1 MESLQDSVMV
11 LPGVGPKR
19 LTALN
24 QLGINTIYDLLF
36 YFPFRYEDL
45 SVKDL
50 ANVTDQEKVTLKGT
64 VVADA
69 VIARFGAHKI
79 RVNVR
84 LLIGHD
90 VIMVTFFNQ
99 PWLKDKFHTGDEVAV
114 YGKWDAKRHSLT
126 GMKLIATQ
134 ARAHQNEYEPI
145 YTVNKAIRQQTLVQL
160 IKSAYLKYHAL
171 LKDIIPQTLRQRY
184 RLMDVQ
190 QLVRAMHFPK
200 SLQEAK
206 LAHRSAVFRE
216 FFLFQL
222 RIQYLK
228 RHNETAQKGLQ
239 LNYDLP
245 AVKAFI
251 HHLPFELT
259 HAQKRV
265 VNEICHDMHRPY
277 HMNRLLQGDVG
288 SGKTVVAA
296 IAMFAAVTAGY
307 QAALMVPTEVLAEQ
321 HWQNLSKL
329 FAPEHVTVQLLTG
342 TVTGKQRQT
351 ALHNIA
357 SGRANIIVGT
367 HALIQD
373 AVTFHKLGLVVID
386 EQHRFG
392 VQQRRILREKGTDPD
407 VLMMTAT
414 PIPRTLA
421 ITTYG
426 EMDVSSIDEMPK
438 GRLPVKT
445 IWIRHNEVPQ
455 QLAFIR
461 QQLAAGHQAFVI
473 TPLIAESEKLDLQN
487 AETLYQQMQAYFGDQ
502 FKVALLHG
510 QMSADEKEKVMQSFV
525 ENKVQLLVSTTVV
538 EVGVDVPNATVM
550 MIYDADRFGLAQLHQ
565 LRGRAG
571 RGNAQAYCILVA
583 DPKNQTGIERM
594 QIMTKTHNGFVLSQ
608 KDLEMRGSGDIFGSR
623 QSGLP
628 EFKIGD
634 PVTDIN
640 ALVTARDAVQAI
652 LDTDPHLQ
660 QPQHRNMYQYLQ
672 HIDLMSGSF
681 D

>member
-1 MESLQDSVMV
+1 MISLNDSVMV
-11 LPGVGPKR
+11 LPGVGSKR

-24 QLGINTIYDLLF
+24 QLGISTVKDLLY

-45 SVKDL
+45 SAKDL
-50 ANVTDQEKVTLKGT
+50 AHVVDQEKLTLKGT

-69 VIARFGAHKI
+69 VVARFGPHKT

-84 LLIGHD
+84 LLID
-90 VIMVTFFNQ
+90 NTVVMVTFFNQ
-99 PWLKDKFHTGDEVAV
+99 PWLKSKFEAGDEVAV
-114 YGKWDAKRHSLT
+114 YGKWDAQRRSLL
-126 GMKLIATQ
+126 GMKLIASQ
-134 ARAHQNEYEPI
+134 QKCKSNDYQPI
-145 YTVNKAIRQQTLVQL
+145 YTVNKEIRQTTLVQL
-160 IKSAYLKYHAL
+160 IKSAYDKYHSL
-171 LKDIIPQTLRQRY
+171 LTDVIPLSLRQRY
-184 RLMDVQ
+184 RLMDEQ
-190 QLVRAMHFPK
+190 QMVRAMHFPK

-206 LAHRSAVFRE
+206 LAHRTAVFRE

-228 RHNETAQKGLQ
+228 KYNERAQKGLQ
-239 LNYDLP
+239 LNYDLA
-245 AVKAFI
+245 AVKKFI
-251 HHLPFELT
+251 ASLPFELT
-259 HAQKRV
+259 DAQKRV

-321 HWQNLSKL
+321 HWQNLTKL
-329 FAPEHVTVQLLTG
+329 FTPEHVTVQLLTG
-342 TVTGKQRQT
+342 TVTGKQRRE
-351 ALHNIA
+351 ALTNIA
-357 SGRANIIVGT
+357 NGRANIIVGT
-367 HALIQD
+367 HALIQE
-373 AVTFHKLGLVVID
+373 AVSFHKLGFVVID

-392 VQQRRILREKGTDPD
+392 VNQRRILREKGQDPD

-421 ITTYG
+421 LTTYG
-426 EMDVSSIDEMPK
+426 EMDVSDIDEMPK

-445 IWIRHNEVPQ
+445 IWIHHNEVQ
-455 QLAFIR
+455 KQLAFIR

-487 AETLYQQMQAYFGDQ
+487 AQALYKQMKAYFGDQ

-510 QMSADEKEKVMQSFV
+510 QMSDEEKEQVMQAFV

-565 LRGRAG
+565 LRGRVG
-571 RGNAQAYCILVA
+571 RGKAQSYCILVA

-594 QIMTKTHNGFVLSQ
+594 QIMTKIHNGFTLSQ
-608 KDLEMRGSGDIFGSR
+608 KDLEMRGSGDIFGNR

-628 EFKIGD
+628 KFKVGD

-640 ALVTARDAVQAI
+640 ALVTAREAVQMI
-652 LDTDPHLQ
+652 LMTDPYLQ
-660 QPQHRNMYQYLQ
+660 QPQHRNMYNYLQ
-672 HIDLMSGSF
+672 SVDLSNM

>member
-1 MESLQDSVMV
+1 MISLNDSVMV

-24 QLGINTIYDLLF
+24 QLGISTIKDLLY

-45 SVKDL
+45 SAKDL
-50 ANVTDQEKVTLKGT
+50 AHVTDQEKVTLKGT

-69 VIARFGAHKI
+69 VVARFGPHKT

-84 LLIGHD
+84 LLID
-90 VIMVTFFNQ
+90 NTVVMVTFFNQ
-99 PWLKDKFHTGDEVAV
+99 PWLKDKFEAGDEVAV
-114 YGKWDAKRHSLT
+114 YGKWDAQRHSLV
-126 GMKLIATQ
+126 GMKLIASQ
-134 ARAHQNEYEPI
+134 QKCQSNDYQPI
-145 YTVNKAIRQQTLVQL
+145 YTVNKAIKQKTLVQL
-160 IKSAYLKYHAL
+160 IKVAYDKYHPL
-171 LKDIIPQTLRQRY
+171 LKDVVPLSLRQRY
-184 RLMDVQ
+184 RLMDEQ
-190 QLVRAMHFPK
+190 QLVRAMNFPT
-200 SLQEAK
+200 SSREAK
-206 LAHRSAVFRE
+206 LARRSAVFRE

-222 RIQYLK
+222 HIQYLK
-228 RHNETAQKGLQ
+228 KYNEKAQKGLQ
-239 LNYDLP
+239 LNYDLA
-245 AVKAFI
+245 AVKKFI
-251 HHLPFELT
+251 ASLPFELT
-259 HAQKRV
+259 DAQKRV

-321 HWQNLSKL
+321 HWQNLTKL

-342 TVTGKQRQT
+342 TVTGKQRRE
-351 ALHNIA
+351 ALANIA
-357 SGRANIIVGT
+357 DGRANIIIGT
-367 HALIQD
+367 HALIQE
-373 AVTFHKLGLVVID
+373 AVSFHKLGFVVID

-392 VQQRRILREKGTDPD
+392 VNQRRILREKGQDPD

-421 ITTYG
+421 LTTYG
-426 EMDVSSIDEMPK
+426 EMDVSDIDEMPK

-445 IWIRHNEVPQ
+445 IWIHHNEVPQ

-461 QQLAAGHQAFVI
+461 QQLATGHQAFVI
-473 TPLIAESEKLDLQN
+473 TPLITESEKLDLQN
-487 AETLYQQMQAYFGDQ
+487 AQTLYEQMKTYFGDQ

-510 QMSADEKEKVMQSFV
+510 QMSDEEKETVMQEFV
-525 ENKVQLLVSTTVV
+525 DDKVQLLVSTTVV

-565 LRGRAG
+565 LRGRVG
-571 RGNAQAYCILVA
+571 RGKAQAYCILVA

-628 EFKIGD
+628 KFKVGD

-640 ALVTARDAVQAI
+640 ALVTARDAVQMI
-652 LDTDPHLQ
+652 LMEDPHLQ
-660 QPQHRNMYQYLQ
+660 QPQHRNMYNYLQ
-672 HIDLMSGSF
+672 SVDLNSM

>member
-1 MESLQDSVMV
+1 MISLNDSVMV

-24 QLGINTIYDLLF
+24 QLGISTIKDLLY

-45 SVKDL
+45 SAKDL
-50 ANVTDQEKVTLKGT
+50 AHVTDQEKVTLKGT

-69 VIARFGAHKI
+69 VVARFGPHKT

-84 LLIGHD
+84 LLID
-90 VIMVTFFNQ
+90 NTVVMVTFFNQ
-99 PWLKDKFHTGDEVAV
+99 PWLKDKFEAGDEVAV
-114 YGKWDAKRHSLT
+114 YGKWDAQRHSLV
-126 GMKLIATQ
+126 GMKLIASQ
-134 ARAHQNEYEPI
+134 QKCQSNDYQPI
-145 YTVNKAIRQQTLVQL
+145 YTVNKAIKQKTLVQL
-160 IKSAYLKYHAL
+160 IKIAYDKYHTL
-171 LKDIIPQTLRQRY
+171 LKDVVPLSLRQRY
-184 RLMDVQ
+184 RLMDEQ
-190 QLVRAMHFPK
+190 QLVRAMHFPT
-200 SLQEAK
+200 SLREAK
-206 LAHRSAVFRE
+206 LARRSAVFRE

-222 RIQYLK
+222 CIQYLK
-228 RHNETAQKGLQ
+228 KYNEKAQKGLQ
-239 LNYDLP
+239 LNYDLA
-245 AVKAFI
+245 AVKKFI
-251 HHLPFELT
+251 ASLPFELT
-259 HAQKRV
+259 DAQKRV

-321 HWQNLSKL
+321 HWQNLTKL

-342 TVTGKQRQT
+342 TVTGKQRRE
-351 ALHNIA
+351 ALANIA
-357 SGRANIIVGT
+357 DGRANIIIGT
-367 HALIQD
+367 HALIQE
-373 AVTFHKLGLVVID
+373 AVSFHKLGFVVID

-392 VQQRRILREKGTDPD
+392 VNQRRILREKGQDPD

-421 ITTYG
+421 LTTYG
-426 EMDVSSIDEMPK
+426 EMDVSDIDEMPK

-445 IWIRHNEVPQ
+445 IWIHHNEVPQ

-487 AETLYQQMQAYFGDQ
+487 AQTLYEQMKTYFGDQ

-510 QMSADEKEKVMQSFV
+510 QMSDEEKETVMQEFV
-525 ENKVQLLVSTTVV
+525 DDKVQLLVSTTVV

-565 LRGRAG
+565 LRGRVG
-571 RGNAQAYCILVA
+571 RGKAQAYCILVA

-628 EFKIGD
+628 KFKVGD

-640 ALVTARDAVQAI
+640 ALVTARDAVQMI
-652 LDTDPHLQ
+652 LMEDPHLQ
-660 QPQHRNMYQYLQ
+660 QPQHRNMYNYLQ
-672 HIDLMSGSF
+672 SVDLNSM